1 MRIDAALLVG
11 PIAVGYL
18 LSAKRTTAPVVG
30 IVTAVTLIGIYA
42 VFQWHWFHQFL
53 PTTARLKA
61 NYLVP
66 PSYQAKYFLRAIASG
81 AAAGFVPVILVTHYR
96 RLMRSSMLVKAAVGG
111 VALEYV
117 YAYMVSDVFSGA
129 RMYLAPLAVSLVA
142 VASLDDAESTDKGR
156 IGAYPPSS
164 RALYVLS
171 RKSR

>member
-1 MRIDAALLVG
+1 VTDRDAAC
-11 PIAVGYL
+11 
-18 LSAKRTTAPVVG
+18 KFPVV
-30 IVTAVTLIGIYA
+30 TPQLQQAE
-42 VFQWHWFHQFL
+42 
-53 PTTARLKA
+53 R
-61 NYLVP
+61 VP
-66 PSYQAKYFLRAIASG
+66 IEWQ
-81 AAAGFVPVILVTHYR
+81 VILVTHYR